1 MRECHVC
8 GERAG
13 KHSYYGGQ
21 VCKHFISDRTISLPI
36 SSRRRSLRNDV
47 PGLPVLPGV
56 LPSFSPVWLQRHLLL
71 HQGRQLRG
79 HPQDQEELPV
89 LQIQV
94 RTFKKDAMKTS
105 LLAGPIQSVQ
115 CTDLKLVEW
124 IEYRE
129 NIRSRRKTQ
138 NIGQGVIQHYE
149 LYYKFT
155 RSIFSLN

>member
-1 MRECHVC
+1 MF
-8 GERAG
+8 AG
-13 KHSYYGGQ
+13 RGQ
-21 VCKHFISDRTISLPI
+21 GSTATMEARCAKIFFKHFISDRTISLPI

-47 PGLPVLPGV
+47 AGLPVLPGV

-79 HPQDQEELPV
+79 HPQDQEELPI

-94 RTFKKDAMKTS
+94 RTFKNVTS
-105 LLAGPIQSVQ
+105 LLPGPIQSVQ

-124 IEYRE
+124 IEYKE

-149 LYYKFT
+149 LYYKFK

>member
-1 MRECHVC
+1 M
-8 GERAG
+8 
-13 KHSYYGGQ
+13 
-21 VCKHFISDRTISLPI
+21 
-36 SSRRRSLRNDV
+36 
-47 PGLPVLPGV
+47 PGFL
-56 LPSFSPVWLQRHLLL
+56 SPVGAVRLQCHLLL

-79 HPQDQEELPV
+79 HPQDQEELPI

-105 LLAGPIQSVQ
+105 LLPGPIQSVQ

-124 IEYRE
+124 IEYIE
-129 NIRSRRKTQ
+129 NIRSRRKNQ